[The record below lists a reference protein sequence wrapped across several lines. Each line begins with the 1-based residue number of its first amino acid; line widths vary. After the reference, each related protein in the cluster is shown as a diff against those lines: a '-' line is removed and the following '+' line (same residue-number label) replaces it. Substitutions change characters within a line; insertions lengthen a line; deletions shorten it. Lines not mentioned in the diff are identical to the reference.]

1 MIKYLKEIV
10 SCTTFNDN
18 FFWFCLFLV
27 GIGLDVWMMVDNG
40 FMSTWTVMLIVD
52 VAFTVYF
59 YKRMKKFP
67 EFVKLMDSKE
77 TTKDVI

>member
-27 GIGLDVWMMVDNG
+27 GIDLDVWKMVDG
-40 FMSTWTVMLIVD
+40 GDTFGWTVMLIVD
-52 VAFTVYF
+52 VVLTFYF

-77 TTKDVI
+77 TIKDVI